1 MQSSKGDG
9 YRKVHFNKYLV
20 PKNYVDNAINTPQY
34 LESVIL
40 LAQNVGGDL

>member
-1 MQSSKGDG
+1 MQSFKGSVN
-9 YRKVHFNKYLV
+9 RKVHFNKYLV
-20 PKNYVDNAINTPQY
+20 PKNCIDNAINTPQY